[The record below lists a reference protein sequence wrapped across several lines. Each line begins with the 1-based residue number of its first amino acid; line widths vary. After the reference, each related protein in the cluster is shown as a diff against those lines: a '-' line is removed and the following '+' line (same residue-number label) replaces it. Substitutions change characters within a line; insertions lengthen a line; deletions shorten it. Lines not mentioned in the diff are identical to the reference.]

1 MRKNSSAK
9 NRKPEILEQYYRVIM
24 AEGLEGASISKIAD
38 RMGIHPSLIIHY
50 FKSKENMT
58 VELVELVIEKFEA
71 PHFLKFRNTD
81 DPKVRFR
88 ELIETL
94 FSKEWSYTV
103 DPSVFYAFYYLSFR
117 HPVIRRRFEAMF
129 KRFRDFLS
137 SEIGYFKAR
146 GILHAVDPKMA
157 SDMIMTLVEGLVF
170 HAHFLAEDEPF
181 KEFAAYAR
189 ETTMSILQVDSSAR
203 MPA

>member
-24 AEGLEGASISKIAD
+24 AEGFEGASISKIAH

-94 FSKEWSYTV
+94 FSEEWSYTV

-129 KRFRDFLS
+129 KRFRNFLS

-146 GILHAVDPKMA
+146 GILHAADPKMA